1 MNESLTKKSS
11 GWLTAPADFVV
22 EPVEKVPDL
31 SF

>member
-22 EPVEKVPDL
+22 EAVEKVL
-31 SF
+31 ET